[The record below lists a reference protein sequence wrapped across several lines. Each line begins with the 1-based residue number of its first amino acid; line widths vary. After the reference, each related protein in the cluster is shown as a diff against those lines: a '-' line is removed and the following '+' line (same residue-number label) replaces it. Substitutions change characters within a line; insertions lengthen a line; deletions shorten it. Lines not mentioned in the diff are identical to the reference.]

1 MTALLKSVWSFP
13 SRLARN
19 LFVLMRLLFIV
30 LVSIKDGE
38 TMEFAVLMRIVR
50 RMSVSEPNGFCREVG
65 NDRLELGVK
74 WQVMIECD
82 DDLDEIGE

>member
-1 MTALLKSVWSFP
+1 MTALLKSVWSLP

-65 NDRLELGVK
+65 NDRLELGITFEVL
-74 WQVMIECD
+74 VD
-82 DDLDEIGE
+82 PHDDLDEIGE

>member
-38 TMEFAVLMRIVR
+38 TMEFTVIMRIVKAL
-50 RMSVSEPNGFCREVG
+50 SVTEPDGFCREVG
-65 NDRLELGVK
+65 NDRIELGVK

>member
-1 MTALLKSVWSFP
+1 MAALLKSVWSLP

-38 TMEFAVLMRIVR
+38 TMEFAVLMRIIR

-65 NDRLELGVK
+65 NDRLELGITFEVL
-74 WQVMIECD
+74 VDPD

>member
-13 SRLARN
+13 SRLVRS
-19 LFVLMRLLFIV
+19 LFVLVRLLFIV
-30 LVSIKDGE
+30 LISSKDME
-38 TMEFAVLMRIVR
+38 TMEFAIIMRIVR
-50 RMSVSEPNGFCREVG
+50 AMSVGEPDGFWRDKG
-65 NDRLELGVK
+65 DRIELGVK

>member
-13 SRLARN
+13 SRLARS

-38 TMEFAVLMRIVR
+38 TMEFTVIMRIVKAL
-50 RMSVSEPNGFCREVG
+50 SVTEPDGFCRHVG
-65 NDRLELGVK
+65 DDRLELGVK
-74 WQVMIECD
+74 WQIMVECD

>member
-38 TMEFAVLMRIVR
+38 TMEFIVIMRIVKAL
-50 RMSVSEPNGFCREVG
+50 SVTEPDGFCREVG
-65 NDRLELGVK
+65 NDRIELGVK